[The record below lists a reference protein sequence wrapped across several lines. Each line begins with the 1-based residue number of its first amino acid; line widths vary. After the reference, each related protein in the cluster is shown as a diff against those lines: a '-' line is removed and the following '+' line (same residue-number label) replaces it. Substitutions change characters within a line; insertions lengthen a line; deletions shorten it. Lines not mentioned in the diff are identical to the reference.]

1 MILYII
7 LFLIIVF
14 IFLNKYKKNTK
25 IKQKDKIK
33 VKKYE
38 LLIKERFIH
47 ENSVIKARILYS
59 IYSLEKDI
67 VNFKNKINLLKKIKS
82 KKSKK
87 SIKLLKSKIKL
98 RKENLKKIENLLVMD
113 IAKDYSIDSILEEIR
128 ILTKIK
134 D

>member
-14 IFLNKYKKNTK
+14 LFLNRYKKTIN
-25 IKQKDKIK
+25 IKQKDKLK

-38 LLIKERFIH
+38 LLIEERFIT

-67 VNFKNKINLLKKIKS
+67 LNFKNKINLLKKIKS

-98 RKENLKKIENLLVMD
+98 RKNNLKKIENLLVMD
-113 IAKDYSIDSILEEIR
+113 MAKDYPIESVLEEIR
-128 ILTKIK
+128 LLTKIK